1 MCQAVPYHTERNDV
15 AVCPGLWDG
24 LHGCMQ
30 EGGQVYNR
38 MEEGSVQDSDTEGV
52 PTGPPKHWTL
62 ELCAR
67 YRLAEF
73 CFLLIVLIVGAQDSS
88 FRIHKQQYVPQVRQ
102 PGVIPNQK
110 ATPPPH
116 LYVVA
121 DLISW
126 CGAAA

>member
-1 MCQAVPYHTERNDV
+1 MQCARQFHIILSGTTSPSAL
-15 AVCPGLWDG
+15 ACGMG
-24 LHGCMQ
+24 CMACMQ

-102 PGVIPNQK
+102 PGVIPDQK
-110 ATPPPH
+110 APNLGTCMWP
-116 LYVVA
+116 
-121 DLISW
+121 I
-126 CGAAA
+126 